1 MSENSIKYTL
11 ESYGR
16 KSTFSS
22 FLPGISG
29 THGIPI
35 WCFYVNR
42 GQGIVSFGLEN
53 KDNAIMEFYP
63 AHQAYQNVKRTGFR
77 TFIKKNGSYL
87 EPFSREEK
95 VHKMDVYMNSLA
107 IEEVDEENEILT
119 TVEYFT
125 LPGEPL
131 GALVRKVTI
140 KNLAEEAIN
149 LELLDGMPAI
159 VPFGVDMMSM
169 KAMGQT
175 VKAWMQVEDVEE
187 GVPCFRVRVSTKDTA
202 DVCEIK
208 GGNFS
213 FACLKEGDRL
223 KPIVDP
229 ELVFSYDTSLEKAQ
243 GFIDKGLKGLLA
255 SKQVTKNQLPCSF
268 YGFEKTLE
276 ADEEISIYQVIGQVE
291 NKKEL
296 ETFFLNRI
304 DYDYFED
311 KKREAVSL
319 IDELTLGIKTSTGSE
334 EFDAY
339 CRHTYLDNILRGG
352 YPITLGKDKIFYAYS
367 RKHGDLERDYNYF
380 SMLPEYYSQGNG
392 NYRDVNQNRRCDVFF
407 APYLDRE
414 NIKTFYS
421 LIQLDGYNP
430 LVIDKVTYTIE
441 EKKLK
446 EILAHS
452 GIEDNE
458 NIIEKLKEPFT
469 PGELY
474 KKLLHFNLKKD
485 DIYKYLFDAI
495 MEASKSMVN
504 GTFGEGY
511 WSDHWTYN
519 LDLIENYLNIFPE
532 KERELLFNEEYSY
545 FLSQINI
552 KKRHQKYVKTENGI
566 RQYHALDEESKR
578 DGSEKLLRD
587 NYGNGEVIH
596 SSLIEKLILLS
607 AIKVAALDPYGMGI
621 EMEGGKPGWYD
632 ALNGLPGLFGSSM
645 AETYEL
651 LRNLNY
657 TIEALTKYPGEI
669 SLLEPIKE
677 LIIDL
682 YNAAL
687 EEKEALMRDMEVISF
702 WNRINDI
709 KERYREETYY
719 GISGSKS
726 YLDSSYLTDIL
737 VLWKTIVEK
746 GIKKAVA
753 IKEGVCPTYFIYEVT
768 SYEEGSD
775 GIIPLHFEVKPM
787 PIFLEGPV
795 RYLKLNY
802 PVDKKKELY
811 TLVKNS
817 DLYDKK
823 LSMYKVNASLQ
834 EASYEIGRA
843 KAFTPGWLENES
855 IWLHMEYKYFLEL
868 LKSGLYREFVEDF
881 GKAAVPFLK
890 PEVYGRSI
898 YENSSFIASSENLNE
913 SIHGKGFVARLS
925 GSTVEFINI
934 WQIMLFGL
942 KPFSL
947 KEGKTSL
954 TFAPTIPDYL
964 IDENKRIEAMFLG
977 AVKVSYIL
985 SEKKSYIPGE
995 YSIEE
1000 LVLNYKNGEVYKN
1013 THGALGEKEALEVRE
1028 GFVDSIVIKL
1038 I

>member
-1 MSENSIKYTL
+1 MSDNSIKYTL
-11 ESYGR
+11 DSYGK

-29 THGIPI
+29 TLGIAI

-77 TFIKKNGSYL
+77 TFIKKNGRYI

-107 IEEVDEENEILT
+107 IEEVDEENEIIT
-119 TVEYFT
+119 TAEYYT

-131 GALVRKVTI
+131 GALVRRVTI
-140 KNLAEEAIN
+140 RNIAKEAIS

-159 VPFGVDMMSM
+159 IPFGVDMMSM
-169 KAMGQT
+169 KSMGQT

-202 DVCEIK
+202 DVCEIL

-213 FACLKEGDRL
+213 FACLKEGARL

-243 GFIDKGLKGLLA
+243 GFIDKGIKGLLA
-255 SKQVTKNQLPCSF
+255 SKQITNNQLPCSF
-268 YGFEKTLE
+268 YGFEKNLE

-296 ETFFLNRI
+296 ESFFQKNI
-304 DYDYFED
+304 DFDYFES
-311 KKREAVSL
+311 KKREAESI
-319 IDELTLGIKTSTGSE
+319 IDELTQGIKTTTGSK

-339 CRHTYLDNILRGG
+339 CRYTYLDNILRGG
-352 YPITLGKDKIFYAYS
+352 YPIILGKDKIFYAYS

-407 APYLDRE
+407 APYLERE

-430 LVIDKVTYTIE
+430 LVIDKVSYIIQ
-441 EKKLK
+441 EKELQ
-446 EILAHS
+446 EILTNA
-452 GIEDNE
+452 DVE
-458 NIIEKLKEPFT
+458 NKEKIIKGLKEPFT
-469 PGELY
+469 PGALY
-474 KKLLHFNLKKD
+474 KKLLHCNLGND
-485 DIYKYLFDAI
+485 NFCDYLFNAI
-495 MEASKSMVN
+495 MEASSSSVN

-519 LDLIENYLNIFPE
+519 LDLIDNYLNIFPE
-532 KERELLFNEEYSY
+532 KERELLFNEEYTY

-552 KKRHQKYVKTENGI
+552 NKRHRKYIRTENGI
-566 RQYHALDEESKR
+566 RQYNALDEESKR
-578 DGSEKLLRD
+578 DGSEKHLRA
-587 NYGNGEVIH
+587 NFGKGEVIY
-596 SSLIEKLILLS
+596 SSLLEKLILLS
-607 AIKVAALDPYGMGI
+607 AIKVAALDPYAMGI

-645 AETYEL
+645 AEAYEL
-651 LRNLNY
+651 LRNLSY
-657 TIEALTKYPGEI
+657 TIEALKKYPGKI

-677 LIIDL
+677 LIINL
-682 YNAAL
+682 HTAAL
-687 EEKEALMRDMEVISF
+687 EEKEALMRDMEVMGF

-709 KERYREETYY
+709 KERYREETYQ
-719 GISGSKS
+719 GISGSKA
-726 YLDSSYLTDIL
+726 YLDSSYLIE
-737 VLWKTIVEK
+737 VLELWRTIAEK
-746 GIKKAVA
+746 GIEKAIA
-753 IKEGVCPTYFIYEVT
+753 IKEGVCPTYFFYEVT
-768 SYEEGSD
+768 SYEETTQ
-775 GIIPLHFEVKPM
+775 GIMPLHFEVKSM

-823 LSMYKVNASLQ
+823 LSMYKVNASLS

-868 LKSGLYREFVEDF
+868 LRSGLYREFIEDF

-898 YENSSFIASSENLNE
+898 YENSSFIASSKNPDE

-925 GSTVEFINI
+925 GSTVELINI
-934 WQIMLFGL
+934 WQIMFFGL

-947 KEGKTSL
+947 KDGKTLL
-954 TFAPTIPDYL
+954 TFAPTIPYYL

-977 AVKVSYIL
+977 LVKVNYIL

-995 YSIEE
+995 YRIEE
-1000 LVLNYKNGEVYKN
+1000 LVLYYKNGEIFKSKFGV
-1013 THGALGEKEALEVRE
+1013 LMEKEALDVRN
-1028 GFVDSIVIKL
+1028 GFVDSILIKL
-1038 I
+1038 T